1 MNELRDEVT
10 CSRKQVRGIPHQGH
24 VGSVAGLLIHYIRRT
39 CKCVVCS
46 AGVFRAPSGRF
57 GIVCEICGRGSS
69 IKLVDHFRLKAKSR
83 IDKVN
88 KNMAPVR
95 MFSGQSRPEETRR
108 GLSAREL
115 AAMLKS

>member
-1 MNELRDEVT
+1 VLFVLPV
-10 CSRKQVRGIPHQGH
+10 SLGHHQ
-24 VGSVAGLLIHYIRRT
+24 AGLALFAR
-39 CKCVVCS
+39 S
-46 AGVFRAPSGRF
+46 AVG
-57 GIVCEICGRGSS
+57 GSS
-69 IKLVDHFRLKAKSR
+69 IKLLDHFRLKAKSR

-95 MFSGQSRPEETRR
+95 MFSGKSRPEETRR